1 MMHPEFTILDFI
13 QNYLRSPVGDI
24 LMPMVTALGNGGI
37 LWIILGVALLVQKK
51 HRKTGILILLA
62 LGIEVLLCNVLLKNL
77 FAAPRPCDLNP
88 SVQLLIPKPQDYSFP
103 SGHTGASF
111 AAVSA
116 LYLGKERHWY
126 LSLFPAVMIAFS
138 RMYLYVHFPSDILG
152 GIFVGVGSG
161 YLAYMLQRQMRRFK
175 YNLEKRE

>member
-1 MMHPEFTILDFI
+1 MMHLEFTILDFI

-24 LMPMVTALGNGGI
+24 LMPMITALGNGGI

-88 SVQLLIPKPQDYSFP
+88 SVQLLISKPQDYSFP

-116 LYLGKERHWY
+116 LYLGKERRWY
-126 LSLFPAVMIAFS
+126 LALFPAVMIAFS

-152 GIFVGVGSG
+152 GIFVGVCSG
-161 YLAYMLQRQMRRFK
+161 YLAYMLQRQMTRF
-175 YNLEKRE
+175 